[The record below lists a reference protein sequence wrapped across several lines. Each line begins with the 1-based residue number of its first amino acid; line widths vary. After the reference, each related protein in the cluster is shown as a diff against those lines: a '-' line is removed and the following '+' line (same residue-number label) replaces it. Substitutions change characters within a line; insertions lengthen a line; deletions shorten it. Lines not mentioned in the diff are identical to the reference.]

1 MRTKPAPRR
10 RAAARKRLFLIILS
24 PKNSARGT
32 THSINAAVAVAPRR
46 GQQRCALPLRPARDR
61 RHDGQRRA
69 HGVVA
74 RAERGARRRGAGR
87 LPRGLGRR
95 RRGPR
100 GDGAARA
107 ARRAGVL
114 RGGRGCYAAHDL
126 HVLYPWLAAFADA
139 QDPTEGPATV
149 FGRAYANAAA
159 RGGAPRHA
167 THLTAKAHFI
177 FRKVAAIRHAA
188 EAGARDASVDVVAW
202 ADADIELVA
211 PLADARFLAFAR
223 AHDVATIHRYV
234 VPSRADYPRDGDA
247 AACLAPRDFFAANRS
262 QRALPDTGF
271 LTLALRGG
279 AAAPA
284 LASRARL
291 ERLLRDVVRGAV
303 ALPQRHLRLRP
314 RPLPDGGDGGR
325 RPAGRARRRGAA
337 RSSRRAGAG
346 GRARRRPP
354 RRRRRLQATRS
365 RRPPPRRSCR
375 QPRRRRR
382 RAARAPR
389 STARSRPRAR
399 RPPRRRRGLVRAL
412 RRGPARARAPPP
424 AGAGR
429 ARRRRAGR
437 RRRPAARAR
446 RSPRATASTSAARTR
461 APARRRGR
469 RRSTSSRTR
478 CTPRAARTSATGAR
492 RTTGAVSRPRA
503 AWPPTRRGGGARSA
517 RRRSRTRSTRAA

>member
-1 MRTKPAPRR
+1 MRPWPLLLLAASSDARCRCDRRVIVATTVNGVRTASLLVPSAARVGAALVVYHEDSADAAAGLEPTEPRARATRRRASWRR
-10 RAAARKRLFLIILS
+10 RAATRRTTSTCCTRGSPRSPTRRTRRRARDGLR
-24 PKNSARGT
+24 PRVRD
-32 THSINAAVAVAPRR
+32 AVA
-46 GQQRCALPLRPARDR
+46 RPA
-61 RHDGQRRA
+61 
-69 HGVVA
+69 
-74 RAERGARRRGAGR
+74 
-87 LPRGLGRR
+87 
-95 RRGPR
+95 
-100 GDGAARA
+100 
-107 ARRAGVL
+107 
-114 RGGRGCYAAHDL
+114 
-126 HVLYPWLAAFADA
+126 
-139 QDPTEGPATV
+139 
-149 FGRAYANAAA
+149 
-159 RGGAPRHA
+159 APRHA

-247 AACLAPRDFFAANRS
+247 AACLAPRRLLRGEPQPARAARHG
-262 QRALPDTGF
+262 LPD
-271 LTLALRGG
+271 ARAPRRRRRAG
-279 AAAPA
+279 ARV
-284 LASRARL
+284 RARL
-291 ERLLRDVVRGAV
+291 ERHYA
-303 ALPQRHLRLRP
+303 
-314 RPLPDGGDGGR
+314 R
-325 RPAGRARRRGAA
+325 RSRRGRAASTTSASTTASSSRRRGRRATASPAARGGGGA

-375 QPRRRRR
+375 QPRRAPPGGARAALDRSVAAFARAGR
-382 RAARAPR
+382 RAVVEGWYALCAEAGP
-389 STARSRPRAR
+389 PRAR
-399 RPPRRRRGLVRAL
+399 RPPAAGAAARP
-412 RRGPARARAPPP
+412 PARAAPP
-424 AGAGR
+424 ASGS
-429 ARRRRAGR
+429 
-437 RRRPAARAR
+437 RAR

-469 RRSTSSRTR
+469 RRSTSSRAR

-492 RTTGAVSRPRA
+492 RTAGAVSRPRA